1 MENNQFFEDVNV
13 GAPATEAVA
22 PAVPHKRKP
31 RGKYGNP
38 FGVKLFIICLL
49 IVPLSAFAIFV
60 VYGNLG
66 GILYAFRRPI
76 TNTTTGE
83 REVIFAGFYNFRTF
97 FKDFDKAGAYYY
109 TVIQLTIGEV
119 ITNSFAY
126 LFLVMFISLPI
137 SIVVS
142 FFIYKKVPGS
152 KLAVVLLYM
161 PNILPASILAV
172 YWQSIMDVNQSGAL
186 AKFLNFLLSLEDGR
200 WTTDRAN
207 ISLYIYTVY
216 FGFGY
221 NAILIWG
228 AMSRIPEELVEAANL
243 DGANLIREFFS
254 ITVPVIWP
262 TLSMVIVLTWMV
274 PFTLVN
280 QPLMLDAN
288 GTNGTRTWGLLLMNV
303 VADNKDPYN
312 GATLS
317 IISACISLPTTLLLR
332 KLLEKVYPV
341 VEV

>member
-1 MENNQFFEDVNV
+1 MEKNQLFEDV
-13 GAPATEAVA
+13 AVFETKDVVVTVA
-22 PAVPHKRKP
+22 HKRKP

-38 FGVKLFIICLL
+38 LGVKIFIFCLL
-49 IVPLSAFAIFV
+49 IVPLSAFALFV

-66 GILYAFRRPI
+66 GLLLAFRKQ
-76 TNTTTGE
+76 TTTATNE
-83 REVIFAGFYNFRTF
+83 FKVIFTGFENFEYF
-97 FKDFDKAGAYYY
+97 FEHFSEKGVFVTGM
-109 TVIQLTIGEV
+109 TMGQVL
-119 ITNSFAY
+119 TNSFSY

-137 SIVVS
+137 SIIVS

-152 KLAVVLLYM
+152 KLTVVLLYM

-186 AKFLNFLLSLEDGR
+186 ANFLNFLLDLEASEGK
-200 WTTDRAN
+200 WITDRASL
-207 ISLYIYTVY
+207 SLYIYTIY

-243 DGANLIREFFS
+243 DGANLMREFFS
-254 ITVPVIWP
+254 ITVPVVWP

-274 PFTLVN
+274 PFTVVN
-280 QPLMLDAN
+280 QPLMLDAGGQN
-288 GTNGTRTWGLLLMNV
+288 GTTTWGLLMMNTV
-303 VADNKDPYN
+303 KKNQYSAAAY
-312 GATLS
+312 S
-317 IISACISLPTTLLLR
+317 IMAACISLPTTLLLR